1 VSHTIRNRQKHEIS
15 RLPNIGKVMAEKL
28 KHADIHSYH
37 ELKKVG
43 AEKAFLRLKAE
54 DEGACLS
61 SLCALEG
68 AIEGVRWHDLAK
80 EKKDELKRFFEQEK
94 YSSKKKFQ
102 IPKNKS
108 KINSK

>member
-1 VSHTIRNRQKHEIS
+1 MSHSIRNRQKHEIG

-28 KHADIHSYH
+28 ERADIHSYR

-68 AIEGVRWHDLAK
+68 AIVGIRWHELPK
-80 EKKDELKRFFEQEK
+80 GKKDELKRFFEQQ
-94 YSSKKKFQ
+94 KKTK
-102 IPKNKS
+102 KS
-108 KINSK
+108 KQK

>member
-1 VSHTIRNRQKHEIS
+1 MPHSIRNRQKHEIS
-15 RLPNIGKVMAEKL
+15 RLPNIGKVMADKL
-28 KHADIHSYH
+28 KRADIHSYH

-68 AIEGVRWHDLAK
+68 AIEGIRWHDLTK
-80 EKKDELKRFFEQEK
+80 EKKNELKRFFEQQKDAKRTERK
-94 YSSKKKFQ
+94 
-102 IPKNKS
+102 
-108 KINSK
+108 